1 MYKGLIIGTGIM
13 ALALGF
19 MLYII
24 FWSRKTIDHIR
35 KKNLK
40 SAREI
45 DKSLHE
51 RR

>member
-1 MYKGLIIGTGIM
+1 MYKGLLIGSGII

-24 FWSRKTIDHIR
+24 FWSRKTINFIY

-40 SAREI
+40 TAREI
-45 DKSLHE
+45 NKSLHE
-51 RR
+51 RQ

>member
-1 MYKGLIIGTGIM
+1 MIYL
-13 ALALGF
+13 
-19 MLYII
+19 I
-24 FWSRKTIDHIR
+24 FWSRKTINFIR

-51 RR
+51 KR

>member
-1 MYKGLIIGTGIM
+1 MYEGLLIGSAVI
-13 ALALGF
+13 AFALGF

-24 FWSRKTIDHIR
+24 FWSRKAIDYIH
-35 KKNLK
+35 KNDLK

-45 DKSLHE
+45 NKSLHE